1 MDFSCV
7 GKRIRE
13 ARIQKSWKQ
22 DKLAEKTGLSAAYI
36 GMIERGE
43 KYPNWKRLSESLIL
57 LKFQQI

>member
-13 ARIQKSWKQ
+13 ARIQRSWKQ

-43 KYPNWKRLSESLIL
+43 KIPKLEI
-57 LKFQQI
+57 